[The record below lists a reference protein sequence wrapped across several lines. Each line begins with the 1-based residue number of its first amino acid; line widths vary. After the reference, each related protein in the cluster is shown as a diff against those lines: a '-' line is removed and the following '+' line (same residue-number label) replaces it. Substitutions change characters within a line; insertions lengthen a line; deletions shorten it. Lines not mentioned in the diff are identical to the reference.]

1 MLPGSP
7 LNTLRS
13 PVKSD
18 LWRMSHAPVAWVWG
32 LGLAVIL
39 TGGMVFADFCII
51 DDWLVTRW
59 LGPGDGLP
67 FSRIWSA
74 LMETEVGGVGAAGRF
89 RPIFFLH
96 LELETWLFGDQPSL
110 YRALRVLYFG
120 LFLGAVG
127 RIAVRCIGL
136 LPGLVLVAC
145 IAGLG
150 FWSSVWTRSLG
161 PAEQSAVFGIALVL
175 LGCDSIVPRLVSG
188 RRIPGWALPVASVGV
203 AIAAGSKE
211 NFVFLLAMLCPV
223 ALTMAVMRRLS
234 PVSAILALPPMM
246 VAMLVVYALHAVAG
260 NSHDFYGVDNS
271 VSHRMAAMLAL
282 PQLVAQPFLV
292 PFALA
297 AFGLAVPL
305 AVLAQRRSPLPPP
318 QRLRAIVVFLALT
331 GFLALY
337 ELWELFFYNGRLPS
351 GIRYDFPI
359 LLLPLAI
366 ALGFAAF
373 TGYALLPGGG
383 RRWRNVQ
390 LTFLAL
396 ITLYL
401 YHFRPTFSLPAAVNG
416 AVARTTEFRRA
427 FHSIR
432 TAVSEHPDWPI
443 ILEPNRPWD
452 FEAVYAFNVWQKFF
466 GVTNPLLLRVEVA
479 PKDNRD
485 TFEQWLTD
493 QMRTWATVGL
503 PGTFQPLPDPASLAA
518 LDGRCFGIGYWR
530 AIVSPCTPLEFRTK
544 RYLPRG

>member
-1 MLPGSP
+1 MLPGWP
-7 LNTLRS
+7 LRTLRT
-13 PVKSD
+13 VARSD
-18 LWRMSHAPVAWVWG
+18 LWRASHGPVAWTWG
-32 LGLAVIL
+32 LSLAVIL

-51 DDWLVTRW
+51 DDWLVTRF
-59 LGPGDGLP
+59 LAPGDGLP
-67 FSRIWSA
+67 FSRIWPA
-74 LMETEVGGVGAAGRF
+74 LLETEVGGIGAAGRF

-110 YRALRVLYFG
+110 YRVLRVVYFG
-120 LFLGAVG
+120 LFLGAAS
-127 RIAVRCIGL
+127 RIAARCIGL
-136 LPGLVLVAC
+136 LPALLMVGG

-150 FWSSVWTRSLG
+150 FWSNVWTRSLG
-161 PAEQSAVFGIALVL
+161 PAEQSAVFGIALFL
-175 LGCDSIVPRLVSG
+175 LACDTIVPRLVSG

-211 NFVFLLAMLCPV
+211 NFVFLLVLLCPA

-234 PVSAILALPPMM
+234 PVSAILALPPLM
-246 VAMLVVYALHAVAG
+246 VAMLVIYALHAVAR
-260 NSHDFYGVDNS
+260 NSQDFYGADNS
-271 VSHRMAAMLAL
+271 ITHRLTAMLAL
-282 PQLVAQPFLV
+282 PQLVSQPFLV

-297 AFGLAVPL
+297 ASGLAVPL
-305 AVLAQRRSPLPPP
+305 AVLAYRRSPLPVP
-318 QRLRAIVVFLALT
+318 QRLRVIVVFLGFT
-331 GFLALY
+331 GFLVLY

-359 LLLPLAI
+359 LLLPLSI

-373 TGYALLPGGG
+373 TGHALLPGGG
-383 RRWRNVQ
+383 RRWRSVQ

-396 ITLYL
+396 TILYL
-401 YHFRPTFSLPAAVNG
+401 YQYRPTFSLPAAVNG

-427 FHSIR
+427 FHGLQII
-432 TAVSEHPDWPI
+432 VSKHPDWPI

-479 PKDNRD
+479 PKDNHD

-493 QMRTWATVGL
+493 QMQTWATVGL
-503 PGTFQPLPDPASLAA
+503 PGTFQPLPDPASLAG

-530 AIVSPCTPLEFRTK
+530 PIVSPCTPLEFRPK

>member
-1 MLPGSP
+1 
-7 LNTLRS
+7 
-13 PVKSD
+13 
-18 LWRMSHAPVAWVWG
+18 VAWIWG

-39 TGGMVFADFCII
+39 TGGMVFADFCIV

-67 FSRIWSA
+67 FSRIWPA
-74 LMETEVGGVGAAGRF
+74 LLETEVGGFGAAGRF

-120 LFLGAVG
+120 LFLGAAG

-136 LPGLVLVAC
+136 LPALALVAG

-150 FWSSVWTRSLG
+150 FWSNVWSRSLG
-161 PAEQSAVFGIALVL
+161 PAEQPAVLGIALFL
-175 LGCDSIVPRLVSG
+175 LACDTIVPRFVSG
-188 RRIPGWALPVASVGV
+188 GRIPGWALPVASIGV

-211 NFVFLLAMLCPV
+211 NFVFLLAVLCPM
-223 ALTMAVMRRLS
+223 ALMMAVTRRLS
-234 PVSAILALPPMM
+234 PISTILALLI
-246 VAMLVVYALHAVAG
+246 VALLVVYVLHTLAG
-260 NSHDFYGVDNS
+260 NSQDFYGADNS
-271 VSHRMAAMLAL
+271 VTHRLTAMLAL
-282 PQLVAQPFLV
+282 PRLAAQPFLV

-305 AVLAQRRSPLPPP
+305 AVLAHCCSPLPLP
-318 QRLRAIVVFLALT
+318 QRQRAIVVFLGFT

-373 TGYALLPGGG
+373 TGYALPPGGG
-383 RRWRNVQ
+383 RRWRSVQ
-390 LTFLAL
+390 FTFLAL
-396 ITLYL
+396 TTLYL
-401 YHFRPTFSLPAAVNG
+401 YHFRPTFSLPAAVIG
-416 AVARTTEFRRA
+416 TVARTTEFRRA
-427 FHSIR
+427 FHGIQM
-432 TAVSEHPDWPI
+432 AVSEHPDWPI

-452 FEAVYAFNVWQKFF
+452 FEAVYAFNVLQRFF

-479 PKDNRD
+479 PKANHD

-503 PGTFQPLPDPASLAA
+503 PGTFQPLPDPASLAG
-518 LDGRCFGIGYWR
+518 LDGHCFGIGYWR
-530 AIVSPCTPLEFRTK
+530 PIVSPCTPLEFRPK
-544 RYLPRG
+544 SYLPRG